1 MRYADGRDIKL
12 GDKVELWN
20 GCFGEVVCSVDTNE
34 YSEEFSK
41 RDWSYLKSGVVIR
54 TESKGVL
61 HYIEP
66 DEDLKLLRRR

>member
-20 GCFGEVVCSVDTNE
+20 GCFGEVVCSIDTDE
-34 YSEEFSK
+34 YSEEFS
-41 RDWSYLKSGVVIR
+41 RSDWSYLRSGVVIR
-54 TESKGVL
+54 TESKGVI

-66 DEDLKLLRRR
+66 DEDLKLMKRR